1 VRARFESFSEA
12 RFHTTFGELGLGGRL
27 TTVRA
32 VPSLAAIQVQSG
44 PMVEISPRQVGALKD
59 AVVAAGAT
67 ERLGLPPQQ
76 FDEYIHALAWFMGG
90 SLDSVEAF
98 VAQVPGTVT
107 EMSGGDANQHR
118 VYWLRGNAIGSLAVG
133 EAKSDEG
140 PLELSG
146 YVRPVSDIRR
156 LDFRGAQFYWPPH
169 GGPPEVRPE
178 VVRIHFDD
186 LAIAV
191 TVAGRPDQ
199 TARDQALS
207 FIDSLQ
213 RAMAGDAWAST

>member
-1 VRARFESFSEA
+1 
-12 RFHTTFGELGLGGRL
+12 
-27 TTVRA
+27 
-32 VPSLAAIQVQSG
+32 
-44 PMVEISPRQVGALKD
+44 MVEISPKQVGALKD
-59 AVVAAGAT
+59 AVVAGAT
-67 ERLGLPPQQ
+67 ERLGLPPQR

-90 SLDSVEAF
+90 SLDSVDAF
-98 VAQVPGTVT
+98 VTQVPGTIT
-107 EMSGGDANQHR
+107 EMGGDANQHR

-133 EAKSDEG
+133 QAESDED

-156 LDFRGAQFYWPPH
+156 LDFRDAQFDWPPH

-199 TARDQALS
+199 EARDQALS

-213 RAMAGDAWAST
+213 RAMAEMLGLAPDGEPSAAKVHI

>member
-1 VRARFESFSEA
+1 
-12 RFHTTFGELGLGGRL
+12 
-27 TTVRA
+27 
-32 VPSLAAIQVQSG
+32 
-44 PMVEISPRQVGALKD
+44 MVEISPKQVGALKD

-76 FDEYIHALAWFMGG
+76 FNEYIHALAWFMGG

-98 VAQVPGTVT
+98 VTQVPGTIT
-107 EMSGGDANQHR
+107 EMGGDANQHR
-118 VYWLRGNAIGSLAVG
+118 VYWLRGNAIGSLAVS

-156 LDFRGAQFYWPPH
+156 LDFRGAQFYRPPH

>member
-1 VRARFESFSEA
+1 
-12 RFHTTFGELGLGGRL
+12 
-27 TTVRA
+27 
-32 VPSLAAIQVQSG
+32 
-44 PMVEISPRQVGALKD
+44 MVEISPKQIGALKE

-90 SLDSVEAF
+90 PLDSVDAF
-98 VAQVPGTVT
+98 VTQVPGTVT
-107 EMSGGDANQHR
+107 EMGGDANQHR
-118 VYWLRGNAIGSLAVG
+118 VYWLRGNAIGSLAVSRA
-133 EAKSDEG
+133 ESDED

-156 LDFRGAQFYWPPH
+156 LDFRNAQFCWPPH

-191 TVAGRPDQ
+191 TVAGRPNQ
-199 TARDQALS
+199 KARDQALS
-207 FIDSLQ
+207 FINSLQ
-213 RAMAGDAWAST
+213 HAVAGRAGS